1 MSEERAGARFK
12 KMQKRWKI
20 LQADPKESAALQSHL
35 NIHPLL
41 CDILVRRGIS
51 SPQLATPYFNPRI
64 EDLHSPWLMKDM
76 DKAVTR
82 ILRAL
87 KTNEKILIHGDYD
100 VDGATAVACM
110 VRFMK
115 KIHPP
120 ERIGYYI
127 PHRYREGY
135 GISMAGVNFARDN
148 EFSLVISMDC
158 GISSATYIQAA
169 KDLGIDFIVCDH
181 HLPNDLLPPAVAIL
195 NPKQADCPYPY
206 KDLCGCGVGFKLITA
221 LSQRLGLPGDEP
233 LHYLD
238 LVAIA
243 IAADIVSVDGENRI
257 LAWHGLKKINS
268 TPNNGIRALI
278 QSSGLTRTLK
288 ISDLVFVL
296 APRINAVGRMDDA
309 GKIVELFT
317 TSHPEE
323 ALAIAGILHA
333 MNDERRTTDSN
344 ITEEAMD
351 MLKNDGSHPHRK
363 SIVLYRENWHKG
375 VLGIVA
381 SRLTDKFA
389 RPTIVLTRNGNIVCG
404 SGRSFTGFN
413 MYEAIHA
420 CRDHLVDYGGHPAA
434 AGLTL
439 HPDQVEAF
447 IKKFEEIVSST
458 IDTQSMVPE
467 LNIDAEISFSD
478 IDTAFFQTL
487 EAMEPFGPENPQPV
501 FITRNVIDKGYTK
514 IVKEQHIRFHITQAG
529 HGRSLKGIGY
539 NLAGK
544 FPLLAGQEPIDIVY
558 TLEENLWNERISIQ
572 LKVADFNPST
582 LP

>member
-1 MSEERAGARFK
+1 
-12 KMQKRWKI
+12 MQKRWNI
-20 LQADPKESAALQSHL
+20 LQADPTASAALQSHL
-35 NIHPLL
+35 HIHPAL
-41 CDILVRRGIS
+41 CGILTRRGIT
-51 SPQLATPYFNPRI
+51 TPDQAAGYFHPRL

-82 ILRAL
+82 IGQAL
-87 KTNEKILIHGDYD
+87 EKKEKILIYGDYD
-100 VDGATAVACM
+100 VDGTTAVACM
-110 VRFMK
+110 VSFLK

-120 ERIGYYI
+120 ELIGYYI

-135 GISMAGVNFARDN
+135 GISMSGVYLAADN
-148 EFSLVISMDC
+148 GFSLVISMDC
-158 GISSATYIQAA
+158 GISSFAYIEMA
-169 KDLGIDFIVCDH
+169 KSLSVDFIVCDH
-181 HLPNDLLPPAVAIL
+181 HLPNSMLPPAAAIL
-195 NPKQADCPYPY
+195 NPKQPDCPYPY

-221 LSQRLGLPGDEP
+221 LSQRLGLPDDEP
-233 LHYLD
+233 CQYLD

-257 LAWHGLKKINS
+257 LTWHGLKKINS
-268 TPNNGIRALI
+268 NPNNGIKALI
-278 QSSGLTRTLK
+278 ESNGLTRSLK

-309 GKIVELFT
+309 GKVVELFT
-317 TSHPEE
+317 TPDLGE
-323 ALAIAGILHA
+323 ARTLTGILHT
-333 MNDERRTTDSN
+333 MNDERRAADSN

-351 MLKNDGSHPHRK
+351 MLKEDTGDKK
-363 SIVLYRENWHKG
+363 SIVLYREHWHKG
-375 VLGIVA
+375 VIGIVA
-381 SRLTDKFA
+381 SRLTEKFA
-389 RPTIVLTRNGNIVCG
+389 RPTIVLTRNGGVVSG

-439 HPDQVEAF
+439 QPDQVEAF
-447 IKKFEEIVSST
+447 TQKFEEIVSAT

-478 IDTAFFQTL
+478 IDTSFFQTL

-501 FITRNVIDKGYTK
+501 FITRDVMDKGYTK
-514 IVKEQHIRFHITQAG
+514 IVKEQHIRFYISQVG
-529 HGRSLKGIGY
+529 HVRSFKGIGY

-544 FPLLAGQEPIDIVY
+544 FPLLAGQQPVDIVY
-558 TLEENLWNERISIQ
+558 NLEENIWNDRSYIQ
-572 LKVADFNPST
+572 LKIADLNPATPADHAPPPSR
-582 LP
+582 LPG